1 MSLSSTTLSAIQQA
15 GAAVYAADAELK
27 KAVNDYAGRVHA
39 AMGSNPYGLGNDAMF
54 ENWKIIAR
62 LSQTMAGVE
71 EELKKVY
78 LIASDL
84 LVDDQPLLVQASAL
98 AAPERPIDQMTLNQS
113 DMAPTDVVAKR
124 RKKVIASPDIGKS
137 ARTGKSAG
145 SGAVKSALPG
155 NAARLLAHFKQV
167 LNTRTLT
174 VISQT
179 AVAKSIGIPL
189 GSMTS
194 AIKKL
199 IDSQLIVLGPN
210 GSIRLTR

>member
-124 RKKVIASPDIGKS
+124 RKKAVTRPG
-137 ARTGKSAG
+137 TGK
-145 SGAVKSALPG
+145 GASTGTRKSALPG

-179 AVAKSIGIPL
+179 AVAKSTGIPL

>member
-98 AAPERPIDQMTLNQS
+98 AAPERPVDPMTVNQA
-113 DMAPTDVVAKR
+113 DTAPTDVVAKR
-124 RKKVIASPDIGKS
+124 RKKVVTPPV
-137 ARTGKSAG
+137 TGKNASKG
-145 SGAVKSALPG
+145 TVPVKSALPS
-155 NAARLLAHFKQV
+155 NAAKLLAHFKLV
-167 LNTRTLT
+167 LNARTLT
-174 VISQT
+174 AISQT

-194 AIKKL
+194 AIKTL
-199 IDSQLIVLGPN
+199 VENQLIVQGPN
-210 GSIRLTR
+210 GSIRLAR

>member
-98 AAPERPIDQMTLNQS
+98 AAPERPVDPMTVNQA
-113 DMAPTDVVAKR
+113 DTAPTDVVAKR
-124 RKKVIASPDIGKS
+124 RKKVVTPPV
-137 ARTGKSAG
+137 TGKNASKG
-145 SGAVKSALPG
+145 TVPVKSAFPS
-155 NAARLLAHFKQV
+155 NAAKLLAHFKLV
-167 LNTRTLT
+167 LNARTLT
-174 VISQT
+174 AISQT

-194 AIKKL
+194 AIKTL
-199 IDSQLIVLGPN
+199 VENQLIVQGPN
-210 GSIRLTR
+210 GSIRLAR